1 MNADHSGTYEYLL
14 QQYGPLLTLKH
25 VAELMHST
33 PNGVRMAICR
43 QSQPFTV
50 GLSKARRRLGRRV
63 YFEARRVAEVIDQ
76 DLPDLE
82 GAGINL
88 GTTPSLFEKD
98 PKLHLSP
105 EKIRA
110 VRTGQSRS

>member
-25 VAELMHST
+25 VAKLMHST

-43 QSQPFTV
+43 QNQPFAV
-50 GLSKARRRLGRRV
+50 GLSNARRRLGRRV

-76 DLPDLE
+76 DIQESDQSV
-82 GAGINL
+82 INL
-88 GTTPSLFEKD
+88 GTTAAHFKNDQKRSLLAHD
-98 PKLHLSP
+98 AC
-105 EKIRA
+105 A
-110 VRTGQSRS
+110 VRVK

>member
-33 PNGVRMAICR
+33 PNGVRMAISR
-43 QSQPFTV
+43 ENQAFAV
-50 GLSKARRRLGRRV
+50 GLSSAKRRLGRRV

-76 DLPDLE
+76 DIPVNDPSV
-82 GAGINL
+82 INL
-88 GTTPSLFEKD
+88 GVVSK
-98 PKLHLSP
+98 
-105 EKIRA
+105 
-110 VRTGQSRS
+110 QRSM

>member
-33 PNGVRMAICR
+33 PNGVRMAISR
-43 QSQPFTV
+43 QNQAFAV
-50 GLSKARRRLGRRV
+50 GLSSAKRRLGRRV

-76 DLPDLE
+76 DIPGHDPSVIPL
-82 GAGINL
+82 GIV
-88 GTTPSLFEKD
+88 GK
-98 PKLHLSP
+98 
-105 EKIRA
+105 
-110 VRTGQSRS
+110 QRSM

>member
-33 PNGVRMAICR
+33 PNGVRMAISR
-43 QSQPFTV
+43 QNQAFAV
-50 GLSKARRRLGRRV
+50 GLSNARRRLGRRV

-76 DLPDLE
+76 DLPASDPSV
-82 GAGINL
+82 IQL
-88 GTTPSLFEKD
+88 GTIPPSEKD
-98 PKLHLSP
+98 PKRCLTP
-105 EKIRA
+105 DTTRA
-110 VRTGQSRS
+110 VRVR